1 MIKKECTPFRE
12 NIPAYVLQALD
23 ADEIVPLEAHLQDCA
38 SCRDELAAY
47 RRVSENLLL
56 ALPPQSP
63 PPALRRRL
71 EQRLRPARPHW
82 NLAWSIAAVLL
93 LVLNLFSLLQIQAL
107 QRQQAQLAHALQTT
121 QLALSMLAYPGV
133 ETVPIEANT
142 ARVGGTLLLDREHN
156 AAVLFLW
163 GLPRLEENQVYQAWL
178 IDSQGERLSVAIFEP
193 DPDLPFTAV
202 SILPPSRFSN
212 FSALGITVEPRGG
225 SPSPTGPRLLKIE
238 F

>member
-1 MIKKECTPFRE
+1 MSKKECAHFRE

-23 ADEIVPLEAHLQDCA
+23 ADEIAPLEAHLRDCA

-47 RRVSENLLL
+47 RRVGENLLL

-71 EQRLRPARPHW
+71 EQRLRPARPRW
-82 NLAWSIAAVLL
+82 NLAWRVAIALL
-93 LVLNLFSLLQIQAL
+93 LALNLFSLLQIQAL
-107 QRQQAQLAHALQTT
+107 QRRQAQLTHALQTS
-121 QLALSMLAYPGV
+121 QLALSLLVYPGV

-142 ARVGGTLLLDREHN
+142 ARVSGTLLLNRERN
-156 AAVLFLW
+156 AAILLLW
-163 GLPRLEENQVYQAWL
+163 DLPRLQEDQVYQAWL
-178 IDSQGERLSVAIFEP
+178 IDSQGERMSAAIFEP

-202 SILPPSRFSN
+202 SILPSSRLSN
-212 FSALGITVEPRGG
+212 FSALGVTVEPRGG